1 MAEGLRKITNY
12 ITNAVSD
19 ILGDVREKE
28 SNQKIKEVHK
38 WDSIGDLISYESY
51 DEENEIYINRASIGF
66 VLEVGVLTGVGA
78 AIENEL
84 ASLFQNILPAG
95 VSIQISMVASP
106 KIEDKIEYWRKKR
119 NEKPYK
125 EVLKGLN
132 DERADYMKSLGKQK
146 EGEQVVRDFRLII
159 SVSKSSK
166 NPEVMELM
174 EMKRKFI
181 AKNASVVHNTVDWR
195 NFATIS

>member
-106 KIEDKIEYWRKKR
+106 AIEDKIEYWRKKR

-146 EGEQVVRDFRLII
+146 EGEQVVRDFRLI
-159 SVSKSSK
+159 
-166 NPEVMELM
+166 L
-174 EMKRKFI
+174 
-181 AKNASVVHNTVDWR
+181 
-195 NFATIS
+195 

>member
-1 MAEGLRKITNY
+1 MLKF
-12 ITNAVSD
+12 
-19 ILGDVREKE
+19 
-28 SNQKIKEVHK
+28 
-38 WDSIGDLISYESY
+38 
-51 DEENEIYINRASIGF
+51 NRMP
-66 VLEVGVLTGVGA
+66 LLTGVGA

-106 KIEDKIEYWRKKR
+106 AIEDKIEYWRKKR

-159 SVSKSSK
+159 SVSKSGS
-166 NPEVMELM
+166 V
-174 EMKRKFI
+174 
-181 AKNASVVHNTVDWR
+181 ASIN
-195 NFATIS
+195 IG